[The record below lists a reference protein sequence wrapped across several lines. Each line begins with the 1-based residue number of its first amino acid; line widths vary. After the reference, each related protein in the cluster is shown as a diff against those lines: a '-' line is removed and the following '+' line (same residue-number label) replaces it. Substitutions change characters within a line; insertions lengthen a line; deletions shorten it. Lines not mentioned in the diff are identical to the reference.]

1 MECKA
6 VFNCSYRS
14 LILSNRFRWVYCQLE
29 ALRPCF
35 PNNLRRMLEEL
46 PKSLDETYQRILK
59 EINNANQ
66 KQAHQLLQ
74 CLAVAQRPLRVEELA
89 EVLALDVDARGIPT
103 FNAKWRW
110 EDHEA
115 AVLSA
120 CSSLVSVI
128 IDDGSRVVQFSHF
141 SVKEFLT
148 SDRLAFMEDVSHFY
162 IANEPSHL
170 ILAQA
175 CLGVL
180 LNVDDGTSE
189 DCVEDISLLPYVGE
203 YWVEHVQAGKVELRI
218 MDALDRLFDVNKP
231 HFEAL
236 FRRAGRGRKLQSF
249 RVPSDENPK
258 GVLTP
263 ATPFFFAGILGLS
276 GLAERLIVPHQRQVI
291 EFRFEG
297 WTLLHWMV
305 RAESIEVARLLL
317 AHGADVNSRRDCA
330 TRPHFASLQSHLE
343 RPVDGSL
350 EDNDEIENS
359 LQNSGSDMSSDHMDY
374 KGESGFTPLHI
385 AVKEGFLDIC
395 QMLLEN
401 KADVCAH
408 DDEGNTPLHLALS
421 NDHIEISRILLEYN
435 AEVNSPNED
444 GSTPILVASSN
455 GNIDLFQLL
464 LAHNADVFIHDNIGN
479 TPLHFAA
486 SGGHLE
492 VARILLE
499 LKADV
504 DSLNS
509 EGLTPLQRALDGRRK
524 EYLDIV
530 CLLLNH
536 GADEK
541 VHDENGNT
549 LLHFAATE
557 GHIEIAR
564 MLLERK
570 VDVNSLNGE
579 GLTPLHRASE
589 GWCEGC
595 LDIVRLLLYHGA
607 NVNVHNNDG
616 NTPLHFAASEGH
628 LEVVRVL
635 LEYKADVSAL
645 NEEAFT
651 PFQCAFRGWR
661 SDIVRLLLNHGAD
674 AKVQDIS
681 RNTLLHLAAKTG
693 DLELARISLERI
705 ADVINS
711 QNDNG
716 STAFLLALERQNSYV
731 AQLLL
736 DHKADVHVPDKSG
749 DTALHIAARKR
760 HIDICGILLERN
772 VEVNSRN
779 HHGST
784 PLLLASQYGPPDIV
798 QLLLDNN
805 ADLDLRDSDGDTPLH
820 CAAIGGQPEVAQLL
834 LKLKVDINSR
844 NEKGSTPSHLAS
856 AGFGEGNPDVVRLLL
871 DHSADTQARNLNGET
886 ASEVAR
892 GQQRQEIIQ
901 LLSEHA
907 AE

>member
-1 MECKA
+1 MRPSLTDHDHT
-6 VFNCSYRS
+6 VF
-14 LILSNRFRWVYCQLE
+14 LILSHRFRWVYCQLE

-59 EINNANQ
+59 EINNANH

-74 CLAVAQRPLRVEELA
+74 CLAVAQRPLRVDELA
-89 EVLALDVDARGIPT
+89 EVLALDVDAGGIPT
-103 FNAKWRW
+103 FNANWRW
-110 EDHEA
+110 QDHEA

-249 RVPSDENPK
+249 RVPSDEDPK

-421 NDHIEISRILLEYN
+421 NDHIEISRILLAYN

-530 CLLLNH
+530 C
-536 GADEK
+536 
-541 VHDENGNT
+541 
-549 LLHFAATE
+549 
-557 GHIEIAR
+557 
-564 MLLERK
+564 
-570 VDVNSLNGE
+570 
-579 GLTPLHRASE
+579 
-589 GWCEGC
+589 
-595 LDIVRLLLYHGA
+595 
-607 NVNVHNNDG
+607 
-616 NTPLHFAASEGH
+616 
-628 LEVVRVL
+628 
-635 LEYKADVSAL
+635 
-645 NEEAFT
+645 
-651 PFQCAFRGWR
+651 
-661 SDIVRLLLNHGAD
+661 LLLNHGAD

-844 NEKGSTPSHLAS
+844 NEKGSTPLHLAS

>member
-74 CLAVAQRPLRVEELA
+74 CLTVAQRPLRVEELA

-189 DCVEDISLLPYVGE
+189 DCVEDVALLPYVGV

-218 MDALDRLFDVNKP
+218 MDALDCLFDVNKP

-236 FRRAGRGRKLQSF
+236 FRRAGTGRKLQSF
-249 RVPSDENPK
+249 TSPSDENPK

-263 ATPFFFAGILGLS
+263 AAPFFIAGVFGLS
-276 GLAERLIVPHQRQVI
+276 GLAERLIVPNQRQVI
-291 EFRFEG
+291 GSRFEG

-317 AHGADVNSRRDCA
+317 AHGADINSRPDCA
-330 TRPHFASLQSHLE
+330 TRPHFASLQSELE

-350 EDNDEIENS
+350 EDIDEIENS
-359 LQNSGSDMSSDHMDY
+359 LQNSGTDESSEDDIMDY
-374 KGESGFTPLHI
+374 KKESGFTPLHI
-385 AVKEGFLDIC
+385 AVKEGYLDMC
-395 QMLLEN
+395 QMLLEHE
-401 KADVCAH
+401 ADVCAH
-408 DDEGNTPLHLALS
+408 DDKGNTPLHLALS

-435 AEVNSPNED
+435 AEVNS
-444 GSTPILVASSN
+444 S
-455 GNIDLFQLL
+455 
-464 LAHNADVFIHDNIGN
+464 
-479 TPLHFAA
+479 
-486 SGGHLE
+486 
-492 VARILLE
+492 
-499 LKADV
+499 
-504 DSLNS
+504 
-509 EGLTPLQRALDGRRK
+509 
-524 EYLDIV
+524 
-530 CLLLNH
+530 
-536 GADEK
+536 
-541 VHDENGNT
+541 
-549 LLHFAATE
+549 
-557 GHIEIAR
+557 
-564 MLLERK
+564 
-570 VDVNSLNGE
+570 
-579 GLTPLHRASE
+579 
-589 GWCEGC
+589 
-595 LDIVRLLLYHGA
+595 
-607 NVNVHNNDG
+607 
-616 NTPLHFAASEGH
+616 
-628 LEVVRVL
+628 
-635 LEYKADVSAL
+635 
-645 NEEAFT
+645 
-651 PFQCAFRGWR
+651 
-661 SDIVRLLLNHGAD
+661 
-674 AKVQDIS
+674 
-681 RNTLLHLAAKTG
+681 
-693 DLELARISLERI
+693 
-705 ADVINS
+705 
-711 QNDNG
+711 
-716 STAFLLALERQNSYV
+716 
-731 AQLLL
+731 
-736 DHKADVHVPDKSG
+736 
-749 DTALHIAARKR
+749 
-760 HIDICGILLERN
+760 
-772 VEVNSRN
+772 N

-784 PLLLASQYGPPDIV
+784 PLLLASQYGPPDLV

-834 LKLKVDINSR
+834 LRLKVDINSR
-844 NEKGSTPSHLAS
+844 NEKGSTPLHLAS
-856 AGFGEGNPDVVRLLL
+856 AGLGEGNPDVVRLLL
-871 DHSADTQARNLNGET
+871 DHSADTQARNLSGET